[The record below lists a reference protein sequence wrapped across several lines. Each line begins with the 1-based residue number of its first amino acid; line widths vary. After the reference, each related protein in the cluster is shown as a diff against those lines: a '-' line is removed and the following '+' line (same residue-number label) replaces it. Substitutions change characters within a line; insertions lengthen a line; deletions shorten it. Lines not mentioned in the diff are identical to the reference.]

1 MYYHSPEQL
10 ITANYKIRNSRIK
23 CVGRENF
30 PTHSFEKIKNIGD
43 AFLTAMCY
51 DIIMRRIG
59 LKTLNFILTFALV
72 IALMGPAWGDG
83 MYVYATTIQEKEEEI
98 EEIEEIIEGL
108 EDEVDSMIGE
118 QELLFEQID
127 DINAE
132 IINVMAE
139 IDLLED
145 EIIAKEKAIATKQVE
160 YQNAKE
166 ELKEQEEAMAQ
177 RIKLSYERGGA
188 KYALMK
194 ILSSSSVAEF
204 LNRTTYAEHLYDYDA
219 KMLQQYE
226 QAKQDVQDMWNQ
238 LEEEKTSLEA
248 NKTVLEEQKLYCD
261 SLKLELQ
268 EKADNY
274 EVLIAQAES
283 KAQVARTQLK
293 KEQQAL
299 AKLKEEEARRK
310 ALEDALNGD
319 YDSDYN
325 DLIDA
330 ATGSEVGKQMAKF
343 GCQYIG
349 NKYVYGGNSLTDGID
364 CSGFTYQIYRHFG
377 YTIPRSSLSQRSIG
391 KEVSLENAQPG
402 DIVCYSGHVGL
413 YIGGGYIVHASN
425 SKPYPKGGIKVSKAT
440 YRTILSVRR
449 VIE

>member
-1 MYYHSPEQL
+1 
-10 ITANYKIRNSRIK
+10 
-23 CVGRENF
+23 
-30 PTHSFEKIKNIGD
+30 
-43 AFLTAMCY
+43 
-51 DIIMRRIG
+51 MRRIG
-59 LKTLNFILTFALV
+59 LKLLNFILMFVLAVFLF
-72 IALMGPAWGDG
+72 GPAMGNG
-83 MYVYATTIQEKEEEI
+83 MPVYATTIEEKEEEI
-98 EEIEEIIEGL
+98 AGIEEIIEGL
-108 EDEVDSMIGE
+108 EGEVDSMLGE
-118 QELLFEQID
+118 QEILFEQID

-132 IINVMAE
+132 IINVLTE
-139 IDLLED
+139 IELLED
-145 EIIAKEKAIATKQVE
+145 EIAVREKAIAKKQVE

-166 ELKEQEEAMAQ
+166 DLKEQEEAMAQ

-188 KYALMK
+188 KHMLVK
-194 ILSSSSVAEF
+194 ILQSSSVAEF
-204 LNRTTYAEHLYDYDA
+204 LNRTTYAEKLYEYDA

-226 QAKQDVQDMWNQ
+226 QAKIDIQNMWDQ
-238 LEEEKTSLEA
+238 LEEEKTGLEE
-248 NKTVLEEQKLYCD
+248 NKTLLEEQKLYCD
-261 SLKLELQ
+261 SLKEELQ

-299 AKLKEEEARRK
+299 EKLKEEEARRK
-310 ALEDALNGD
+310 AMEDAMNGD

-325 DLIDA
+325 ALIDA
-330 ATGSEVGKQMAKF
+330 SPGSEVGKQMAKF

-349 NKYVYGGNSLTDGID
+349 NKYVYGGTSLTDGID
-364 CSGFTYQIYRHFG
+364 CSGFTYRIYQHFG

-391 KEVSLENAQPG
+391 KEVSLEDAQPG

-413 YIGGGYIVHASN
+413 YIGDGYIVHASN

-440 YRTILSVRR
+440 YRTILCVRR